1 MDIRFKTTAG
11 SFATLILFWCSLVVV
26 SAVYITIPLIPLFA
40 ETFTVSSSQAAWVGS
55 AFSFAFAGGGL
66 IFGVLSDRFGRKK
79 LMIAGL
85 LLLTLTTLLIGTAQ
99 TFSWLVA
106 LRCLQ
111 GLAASMFPP
120 SVLAY
125 AMEMFPAKKRVT
137 IIGFISTAFLMA
149 SIIGQI
155 YSSIIVF
162 TFSWSYVFYF
172 LFRIYFISFLF
183 ITLGIPSD
191 NSGQERSSISASF
204 ARIGTIFHKKGLPFC
219 YIISTVL
226 FTALVGYFTTLGSY
240 LTSSPFQ
247 LSHEEILWVRAA
259 GITGML
265 ISPFDGKLVA
275 KYGVKR
281 VLWFGLIMAAIGL
294 GLLGV
299 WQNLAFLILMSI
311 VFTTGVAI
319 ALSALISLIGQL
331 AGEVRVALVE
341 SHKVRSKIFEL
352 GWAAS
357 NRNGFYRFMSSVMY
371 FISRLF
377 HPPVNPIEQWNI
389 ILIFQHPNLL
399 AKCRLGHTQFFFGL
413 GVAPR
418 FANLNKIF

>member
-1 MDIRFKTTAG
+1 MSRLSTESAPR
-11 SFATLILFWCSLVVV
+11 SFVTVILFWCSLIVV
-26 SAVYITIPLIPLFA
+26 SAVYITIPLISLFA
-40 ETFTVSSSQAAWVGS
+40 EVFNVSSSQAAWVGS

-66 IFGVLSDRFGRKK
+66 LFGVLSDRYGRKK

-85 LLLTLTTLLIGTAQ
+85 LLLTLTTLWIGTVQ
-99 TFSWLVA
+99 TFTWLVA

-172 LFRIYFISFLF
+172 LFGIYLISFVI
-183 ITLGIPSD
+183 ITFGIPRDSND
-191 NSGQERSSISASF
+191 REQGSIAASF
-204 ARIGTIFHKKGLPFC
+204 VRIGTIFQIKGLPFC
-219 YIISTVL
+219 YIISTIL

-240 LTSSPFQ
+240 LTSPPFQ
-247 LSHEEILWVRAA
+247 LSHEDILWIRAA
-259 GITGML
+259 GIIGML
-265 ISPFDGKLVA
+265 VSPFDGKLVA

-281 VLWFGLIMAAIGL
+281 VLWSGLMLAAIGL

-299 WQNLAFLILMSI
+299 WPNLTFLILMSI

-319 ALSALISLIGQL
+319 ALPALISLIGQL
-331 AGEVRVALVE
+331 AGEARAIAVSFHMFMLFIGASLGPILSIYLIDRGGHLLTFEILAGLLCLSMIVPLLIPLREPPAATG
-341 SHKVRSKIFEL
+341 HQHQPNRSI
-352 GWAAS
+352 
-357 NRNGFYRFMSSVMY
+357 
-371 FISRLF
+371 
-377 HPPVNPIEQWNI
+377 
-389 ILIFQHPNLL
+389 
-399 AKCRLGHTQFFFGL
+399 
-413 GVAPR
+413 
-418 FANLNKIF
+418 